1 MITKI
6 VNILLALLFALFAFF
21 QRNDPDP
28 IHWILLYGY
37 VSVMAG
43 LAAFNR
49 YYKPLLL
56 LGIAIFIA
64 FFLYLT
70 PGIIDWFAHDDG
82 LVNVQM
88 SDAKP
93 WIEQTR
99 EAFGLLIGLAA
110 LVFLWWQQRKTS

>member
-1 MITKI
+1 MVIKI
-6 VNILLALLFALFAFF
+6 INIVLTLLFALFAFF

-28 IHWILLYGY
+28 LLWIILYGY
-37 VSVMAG
+37 VAVMAG
-43 LAAFNR
+43 LAVANR

-56 LGIAIFIA
+56 LGMAA
-64 FFLYLT
+64 FVAYFLYLT
-70 PGIIDWFAHDDG
+70 PGVIDWFSHDDG

-88 SDAKP
+88 SDDKP

-110 LVFLWWQQRKTS
+110 LVFLWIQQRKQG